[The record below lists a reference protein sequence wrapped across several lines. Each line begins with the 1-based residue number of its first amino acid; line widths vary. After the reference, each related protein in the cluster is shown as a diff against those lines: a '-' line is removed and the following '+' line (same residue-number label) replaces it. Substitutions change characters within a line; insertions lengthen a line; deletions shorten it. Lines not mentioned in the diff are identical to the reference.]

1 MPKYGGKIKS
11 KNIFNFFQKNVTK
24 YVSHTFCYQ
33 KGINLTIIH
42 AQQKQLNDV
51 YDRYA
56 DMLYHLAL
64 SHTQSKEDAEDVI
77 QEGFCKYYVKAP
89 EFTDDTHEKAWF
101 IRVTVNQCHDLLR
114 HRKLRSYTPLHEI
127 GEIARATDIHDET
140 ALDVMHLLSFLPEKL
155 RIVVILHYLEG
166 LSVEE
171 TAAALRLGKSAVKMR
186 LSRAR
191 ALLQDKIIKEDGH
204 V

>member
-1 MPKYGGKIKS
+1 M
-11 KNIFNFFQKNVTK
+11 
-24 YVSHTFCYQ
+24 
-33 KGINLTIIH
+33 TIIN

-51 YDRYA
+51 YDKYA

-64 SHTQSKEDAEDVI
+64 SHLQSKEDAEDVV
-77 QEGFCKYYVKAP
+77 QEVFCKYYVKTP
-89 EFTDDTHEKAWF
+89 DFTDATHEKAWF
-101 IRVTVNQCHDLLR
+101 LRVTVNQCHDLLR
-114 HRKLRSYTPLHEI
+114 HRNIRKYTPLHEI
-127 GEIARATDIHDET
+127 GEIAGQTGIQDEG

-155 RIVVILHYLEG
+155 RIVVILHYLEE

-171 TAAALRLGKSAVKMR
+171 TASALRLGKSAVKMR

-191 ALLQDKIIKEDGH
+191 TLLQDKLKSEKEDGH

>member
-1 MPKYGGKIKS
+1 M
-11 KNIFNFFQKNVTK
+11 
-24 YVSHTFCYQ
+24 
-33 KGINLTIIH
+33 TIINT
-42 AQQKQLNDV
+42 QEKQLNDV
-51 YDRYA
+51 YDKYA

-64 SHTQSKEDAEDVI
+64 SHMQSKEDAEDVV
-77 QEGFCKYYVKAP
+77 QEVFCKYIVKKQ
-89 EFTDDTHEKAWF
+89 EFTDDTHEKAWL

-114 HRKLRSYTPLHEI
+114 RHKLRSYTPLHEI
-127 GEIARATDIHDET
+127 GEIAGATGLHDEN
-140 ALDVMHLLSFLPEKL
+140 ALDIMHLLSFLPEKL

-171 TAAALRLGKSAVKMR
+171 TSAALRLGKSAVKMR

-191 ALLQDKIIKEDGH
+191 ALLQEIMLKEDGH

>member
-1 MPKYGGKIKS
+1 M
-11 KNIFNFFQKNVTK
+11 
-24 YVSHTFCYQ
+24 
-33 KGINLTIIH
+33 TI
-42 AQQKQLNDV
+42 QNSRNQQLNDA

-64 SHTQSKEDAEDVI
+64 SHLQSKEDAEDVV
-77 QEGFCKYYVKAP
+77 QDVFCKFFTKAP
-89 EFTDDTHEKAWF
+89 TFADEAHEKAWF
-101 IRVTVNQCHDLLR
+101 IRVTINQCHDLLR
-114 HRKLRSYTPLHEI
+114 HHNVRRYTPLHEI
-127 GEIARATDIHDET
+127 EELAASTGVQDEN
-140 ALDVMHLLSFLPEKL
+140 ALDVMYLLSFLPEKF

-171 TAAALRLGKSAVKMR
+171 TAAALSIGKSAVKMR

-191 ALLQDKIIKEDGH
+191 SLLQEKITKEAGH

>member
-1 MPKYGGKIKS
+1 M
-11 KNIFNFFQKNVTK
+11 
-24 YVSHTFCYQ
+24 
-33 KGINLTIIH
+33 TIIN
-42 AQQKQLNDV
+42 AQLKQLNDV
-51 YDRYA
+51 YDKYA

-64 SHTQSKEDAEDVI
+64 SHLQSKEDAEDVV
-77 QEGFCKYYVKAP
+77 QEVFCKYYVKAP
-89 EFTDDTHEKAWF
+89 DFTDATHEKAWF
-101 IRVTVNQCHDLLR
+101 LRVTVNQCHDL
-114 HRKLRSYTPLHEI
+114 I
-127 GEIARATDIHDET
+127 QDEG

-191 ALLQDKIIKEDGH
+191 ALLQDKLKSEKEDGH